1 MRLAVIYTLSFLQII
16 KRIFKALLTVNK
28 KLRIA
33 GIIGALI
40 VSVIILTSP
49 SQSPPLPPPIVQS
62 QDESIKVLA
71 TDLKKPWAIAVS
83 NDRIF
88 VTEKEGNIRVIQSDV
103 LIEEPLATIR
113 AAKVHD
119 GGLLGI
125 TTHPDFENNHFLYVY
140 YTYLE
145 NEQLWNKVLRITESN
160 NKILDATTILD
171 KIPGSQFYNGGV
183 IKFGPDGKLYVATG
197 LSEELSHKSQDLSSL
212 EGKIL
217 RLNDDGTVPQDNPFQ
232 NSPVLSLG
240 HRDIQGMTWD
250 KDGNMLVTES
260 GPTKNDEINL
270 IRPGQNYGWP
280 EQECRGNEK
289 FVDAVM
295 CYDPSIEPGGIVLYD
310 SDKLEYKNSLI
321 MATLRGSNL
330 FKLSLDEKG
339 LESQKSI
346 LSGLGRIRDVVEGQD
361 GYLYIITSN
370 TDGKGFP
377 DKTDDKLLRILK

>member
-1 MRLAVIYTLSFLQII
+1 M
-16 KRIFKALLTVNK
+16 NK

-33 GIIGALI
+33 GIVGALI

-49 SQSPPLPPPIVQS
+49 SQSPPLPTPTAQT

-71 TDLKKPWAIAVS
+71 TGLKKPWAIAS
-83 NDRIF
+83 YGDRIF
-88 VTEKEGNIRVIQSDV
+88 VTEKEGDIRVIQSDI
-103 LIEEPLATIR
+103 LLEESLASIR
-113 AAKVHD
+113 AAKIHG

-125 TTHPDFENNHFLYVY
+125 ATHPDFANNHFLYVY
-140 YTYLE
+140 YTYSE
-145 NEQLWNKVLRITESN
+145 NDQLWNKVLRITESN
-160 NKILDATTILD
+160 NKISDATTIID

-183 IKFGPDGKLYVATG
+183 IKFGPDKKLYVATG
-197 LSEELSHKSQDLSSL
+197 LSEEFSHKPQDPSSL

-217 RLNDDGTVPQDNPFQ
+217 RLNDDGTIPDDNPFQ

-250 KDGNMLVTES
+250 EHGNMYVTES
-260 GPTKNDEINL
+260 GPTKDDEINL

-280 EQECRGNEK
+280 EQECGGNEK
-289 FVDAVM
+289 FVDAIM
-295 CYDPSIEPGGIVLYD
+295 CYDPSIEPGGITLYD
-310 SDKLEYKNSLI
+310 GDKLEYKGSLI

-330 FKLSLDEKG
+330 FKLNIDDKG

-346 LSGLGRIRDVVEGQD
+346 LSGLGRIRDVMEGQD
-361 GYLYIITSN
+361 GYLYVITSN